1 MGELP
6 MDDYDEA
13 YDTALDDIS
22 DECEMVFI

>member
-1 MGELP
+1 MN
-6 MDDYDEA
+6 DYDEA